1 MGESCH
7 FEFWASYLD
16 VLKVFC
22 FLAAV
27 LATLVVLAMAIFAV
41 GNVLIWAY
49 ERVVEWAGKWEGRR
63 MWRDEVAVCNRRLA
77 ESIEFAAR
85 LKPVEAVDFYGSI
98 DARDEFIRR
107 AQQAVKS
114 NTAAIQGQ
122 GA

>member
-1 MGESCH
+1 MGDSCH

-16 VLKVFC
+16 VVKMLC

-27 LATLVVLAMAIFAV
+27 FATFVVLVGAIFLL
-41 GNVLIWAY
+41 GQFLCWAY
-49 ERVVEWAGKWEGRR
+49 DRMVEWAGKWEGRR
-63 MWRDEVAVCNRRLA
+63 MWRDEVAVCNARLS

-107 AQQAVKS
+107 AQQAVKW